1 MALVVA
7 VVVVVASSEVLYVV
21 DTRLASGPASLRM
34 KAIRTGVIHHALVA
48 ALQRN
53 VGRDDEL

>member
-1 MALVVA
+1 MAVA
-7 VVVVVASSEVLYVV
+7 AVVVASSEVLYVV

-48 ALQRN
+48 ALQGN